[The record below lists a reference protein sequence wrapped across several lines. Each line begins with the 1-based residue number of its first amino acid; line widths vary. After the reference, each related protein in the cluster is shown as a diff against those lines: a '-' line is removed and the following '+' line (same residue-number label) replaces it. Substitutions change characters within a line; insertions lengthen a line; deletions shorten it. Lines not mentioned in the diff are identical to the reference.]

1 MVRSLRGRRGAG
13 AHCQRHAGRERPH
26 DVHGERRAIL
36 SRTNRRLYA
45 QIAIARKPVCRSSRL
60 CDRGHQNAHRSESR
74 RYGHAGGPSCFRS
87 SAGLYPIEANQYA
100 ALRESLEKLK
110 LNDAALQ
117 YEPESS
123 QALGSGFRCGFLGL
137 LHMDI
142 VQERLEREFGME
154 LLTTAPTVVYQVLQ
168 RDGAR
173 VWVE

>member
-60 CDRGHQNAHRSESR
+60 CDRGIKTLTAAKVGDTVTLA
-74 RYGHAGGPSCFRS
+74 GHPASAPLPGFKEAKPQVF
-87 SAGLYPIEANQYA
+87 AGLYPIEANQYG

-142 VQERLEREFGME
+142 V
-154 LLTTAPTVVYQVLQ
+154 
-168 RDGAR
+168 
-173 VWVE
+173 